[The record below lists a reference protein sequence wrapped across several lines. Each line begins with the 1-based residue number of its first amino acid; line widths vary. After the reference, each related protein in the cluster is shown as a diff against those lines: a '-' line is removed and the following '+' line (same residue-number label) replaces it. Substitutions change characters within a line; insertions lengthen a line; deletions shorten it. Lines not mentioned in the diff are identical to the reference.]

1 MASKEEASVL
11 EYKKNK
17 DRVSLLVIA
26 NANETDKFT
35 ATSHQKIKISTSFST
50 INVNYL
56 PMKYRNQRFAWMN
69 FEMFE
74 KWFHNNF
81 VPHVK
86 QYLMHQNFVVLLI
99 DNAPCH
105 PE

>member
-35 ATSHQKIKISTSFST
+35 ATSYIKS
-50 INVNYL
+50 
-56 PMKYRNQRFAWMN
+56 KYR
-69 FEMFE
+69 
-74 KWFHNNF
+74 H
-81 VPHVK
+81 H
-86 QYLMHQNFVVLLI
+86 L
-99 DNAPCH
+99 APSM
-105 PE
+105 